1 MGESFLLLFVIELLM
16 FRHFYKEIFPLCVLT
31 NQISSNFA

>member
-1 MGESFLLLFVIELLM
+1 MGESFLLLFVIELLI
-16 FRHFYKEIFPLCVLT
+16 FRHFYKEFFPLCVLT